1 MKRSILALA
10 IPLVLAA
17 GGYRLIT
24 ADAVAAEGAAHPS
37 GEKVYLDN
45 CAACHQPDGKGL
57 AGAFP
62 PLAKS
67 DWIAGKTPAEVA
79 TTVLKGLEGEV
90 VVNGVTYNSLMPAQS
105 HLSDADI
112 AAAVT
117 YIRGQWG
124 NPGGQISADEV
135 KALRGKLAV
144 STDPAQGEVHPGT
157 STAQAAYEGA
167 PSTIKGTDI
176 KQVRTPGAPDMT
188 EAEFARASEIFFQR
202 CAGCHGVLRKGATG
216 KPLTPDLTQARGT
229 DYLKALINYGSPGGM
244 PNFGTGGELSADEVN
259 LMARFLQHTPPN
271 PPEWRP
277 DLPVARSCHGPW
289 NAFRTGPKFL

>member
-1 MKRSILALA
+1 MSQSQSAPHPDNHSHPQPPRCPAKAIPMKRSILALA

-90 VVNGVTYNSLMPAQS
+90 GVSM
-105 HLSDADI
+105 
-112 AAAVT
+112 
-117 YIRGQWG
+117 
-124 NPGGQISADEV
+124 
-135 KALRGKLAV
+135 
-144 STDPAQGEVHPGT
+144 VHP
-157 STAQAAYEGA
+157 S
-167 PSTIKGTDI
+167 
-176 KQVRTPGAPDMT
+176 R
-188 EAEFARASEIFFQR
+188 
-202 CAGCHGVLRKGATG
+202 
-216 KPLTPDLTQARGT
+216 
-229 DYLKALINYGSPGGM
+229 
-244 PNFGTGGELSADEVN
+244 
-259 LMARFLQHTPPN
+259 
-271 PPEWRP
+271 
-277 DLPVARSCHGPW
+277 
-289 NAFRTGPKFL
+289 

>member
-24 ADAVAAEGAAHPS
+24 ADAVAAESAAHPS

-90 VVNGVTYNSLMPAQS
+90 VVNGVTYNNVMPPQS
-105 HLSDADI
+105 GIDDADI
-112 AAAVT
+112 AAIVT
-117 YIRGQWG
+117 YVLNQWG
-124 NPGGQISADEV
+124 NPGGSISADEV
-135 KALRGKLAV
+135 KALRGK
-144 STDPAQGEVHPGT
+144 P
-157 STAQAAYEGA
+157 
-167 PSTIKGTDI
+167 
-176 KQVRTPGAPDMT
+176 R
-188 EAEFARASEIFFQR
+188 
-202 CAGCHGVLRKGATG
+202 
-216 KPLTPDLTQARGT
+216 
-229 DYLKALINYGSPGGM
+229 
-244 PNFGTGGELSADEVN
+244 
-259 LMARFLQHTPPN
+259 
-271 PPEWRP
+271 
-277 DLPVARSCHGPW
+277 
-289 NAFRTGPKFL
+289 

>member
-24 ADAVAAEGAAHPS
+24 ADAVAAESAAHPS

-124 NPGGQISADEV
+124 NPGGQISKE
-135 KALRGKLAV
+135 
-144 STDPAQGEVHPGT
+144 
-157 STAQAAYEGA
+157 QAAA
-167 PSTIKGTDI
+167 
-176 KQVRTPGAPDMT
+176 
-188 EAEFARASEIFFQR
+188 ARKAKPANASD
-202 CAGCHGVLRKGATG
+202 GH
-216 KPLTPDLTQARGT
+216 
-229 DYLKALINYGSPGGM
+229 
-244 PNFGTGGELSADEVN
+244 
-259 LMARFLQHTPPN
+259 
-271 PPEWRP
+271 
-277 DLPVARSCHGPW
+277 
-289 NAFRTGPKFL
+289 